1 MFRLSMSMGLVQQAE
16 QSLAQR
22 LEHRQRL
29 EQRYSAQI
37 LAMRVNILSALYP
50 EGEFHPEGSCP
61 SCGHKMS
68 HEEILVGFSD
78 DPHDTTTKCPKCSKR
93 FQPRLASQ
101 SAATKIDLPFYCE
114 LQTLGMLE
122 ELEDDSFEEIQKRHP
137 AVLAS
142 ARYYWGTLTKGFA
155 LLDIE
160 FKGEPQLSWKDKVK
174 GSLGQ
179 CSDSLIAEIC
189 GVSNS
194 TVSRLR
200 KKLGIPAYRCGT

>member
-29 EQRYSAQI
+29 EQRLSAQS
-37 LAMRVNILSALYP
+37 LTMRVAILSALHP
-50 EGEFHPEGSCP
+50 RDAFHPEGHCP
-61 SCGHKMS
+61 GCGYKMS
-68 HEEILVGFSD
+68 HEEILRGFSD
-78 DPHDTTTKCPKCSKR
+78 DPYDTTAACPKCSKR
-93 FQPRLASQ
+93 FQPRLVSQ
-101 SAATKIDLPFYCE
+101 SLAAKIELPFYCE
-114 LQTLGMLE
+114 LQTLGKLE
-122 ELEDDSFEEIQKRHP
+122 ELEDDSFEEIQKSHP

-160 FKGEPQLSWKDKVK
+160 FEGEPQLSWKDKVN
-174 GSLGQ
+174 GFLGQ
-179 CSDSLIAEIC
+179 CPDSLIAETC
-189 GVSNS
+189 GVASS

-200 KKLGIPAYRCGT
+200 RKLGIPAYRRGT

>member
-1 MFRLSMSMGLVQQAE
+1 MFGFSMGMRLIQQAE
-16 QSLAQR
+16 QILAQR
-22 LEHRQRL
+22 LEHRPRL
-29 EQRYSAQI
+29 EQRHSAQI
-37 LAMRVNILSALYP
+37 LSMRVGILSAIYP
-50 EGEFHPEGSCP
+50 EDKFHPEGHCP
-61 SCGHKMS
+61 DCGHKMS

-78 DPHDTTTKCPKCSKR
+78 DPHDTTTACPKCSKR

-122 ELEDDSFEEIQKRHP
+122 ELEDDSFEEIQKSHP

-160 FKGEPQLSWKDKVK
+160 FEGEPQLSWKDKVN
-174 GSLGQ
+174 GVLG
-179 CSDSLIAEIC
+179 
-189 GVSNS
+189 
-194 TVSRLR
+194 
-200 KKLGIPAYRCGT
+200 